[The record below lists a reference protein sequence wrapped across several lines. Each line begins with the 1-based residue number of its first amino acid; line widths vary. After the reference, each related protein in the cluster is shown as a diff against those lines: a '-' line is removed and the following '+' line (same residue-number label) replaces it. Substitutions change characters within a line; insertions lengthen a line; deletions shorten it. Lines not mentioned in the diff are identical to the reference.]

1 MTDHHPIPDGQ
12 KLLASGARDMFRAFV
27 AFDRAVLD
35 GDTAI
40 PKKYKE
46 LLAVAVA
53 LTTQCPGCLE
63 GHSAAA
69 VAAGASQEEL
79 AETVHIAAALR
90 AGGALYHGMTY
101 VMPHAGGHA

>member
-1 MTDHHPIPDGQ
+1 MTEEHAALNGQ
-12 KLLASGARDMFRAFV
+12 KLLAGGARDMFRAFV
-27 AFDRAVLD
+27 AFDRAVLE

-53 LTTQCPGCLE
+53 LTTQCPGCLD

-69 VAAGASQEEL
+69 IAVGASQEEL

-90 AGGALYHGMTY
+90 AGGALYHGMSY
-101 VMPHAGGHA
+101 VMPHVEGHA